1 MSFRKPSIVVA
12 DDHAEMLSEI
22 SKVLDSDYEIVASV
36 ENGLLAV
43 EAVVRHE
50 PDLVLLDIAM
60 PHMNGIEAARKIREL
75 GIQTRILFLS
85 AEIRPEYREV
95 VRALSAS
102 YVLKA
107 QMHSELANAIAK
119 ALRGEIPS

>member
-22 SKVLDSDYEIVASV
+22 ARALDSDYEIVASV
-36 ENGLLAV
+36 ANGVLAV
-43 EAVVRHE
+43 EAVVKHE

-75 GIQTRILFLS
+75 GIQTRILFLT
-85 AEIRPEYREV
+85 AELRPEYREV
-95 VRALSAS
+95 VQALSAS

-107 QMHSELANAIAK
+107 QMRSELANAIAK

>member
-22 SKVLDSDYEIVASV
+22 SRVLDSHYEIVAAV
-36 ENGLLAV
+36 ADGVLAV
-43 EAVVRHE
+43 EAVVKHE

-60 PHMNGIEAARKIREL
+60 PHMNGIEAAREIRDL
-75 GIQTRILFLS
+75 GIRTRILFLT
-85 AEIRPEYREV
+85 AELRPEYREV
-95 VRALSAS
+95 VQALSAS
-102 YVLKA
+102 FVLKA
-107 QMHSELANAIAK
+107 HMHSDLANAIAK